1 MVTEMNNLENQS
13 TLVRRLGEFLIRYGL
28 VLVLGWIGAMKF
40 TAYEAAGIKA
50 LVETSPFMSWM
61 YKVFSLQ
68 ATSNI
73 IGVAEITAAVLIAIR
88 PISAKLSAIGSVLAV
103 LTFLATLTFLFSL
116 PGWEQSLGGFPAL
129 SGSGGFLLKDTV
141 LLGAALFTLGD
152 SLTAADIYSA
162 TFAAMFRPLPGAQ
175 CAMEGSTRAAFE
187 FCDAATLD
195 ALDPVLFEHRDA
207 MYRDHLEL
215 PLAL

>member
-1 MVTEMNNLENQS
+1 MVTEINNLENQS
-13 TLVRRLGEFLIRYGL
+13 ALIRRLGEFLIRYGL

-40 TAYEAAGIKA
+40 TAYEAEGIKT

-61 YKVFSLQ
+61 YKVFSIQ

-88 PISAKLSAIGSVLAV
+88 PLSAKLSAIGSALAV

-116 PGWEQSLGGFPAL
+116 PGWEKSLGGFPAL
-129 SGSGGFLLKDTV
+129 SGSGGFLLKDIV

-152 SLTAADIYSA
+152 SL
-162 TFAAMFRPLPGAQ
+162 
-175 CAMEGSTRAAFE
+175 MEKQ
-187 FCDAATLD
+187 
-195 ALDPVLFEHRDA
+195 
-207 MYRDHLEL
+207 
-215 PLAL
+215 